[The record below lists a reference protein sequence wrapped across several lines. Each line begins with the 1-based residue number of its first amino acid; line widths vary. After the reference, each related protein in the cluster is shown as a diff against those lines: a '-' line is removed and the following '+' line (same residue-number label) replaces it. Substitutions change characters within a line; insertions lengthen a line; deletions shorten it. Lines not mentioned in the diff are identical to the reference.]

1 MNPMVWFIAR
11 PVATTL
17 LTLGLA
23 MAGLLAYFQL
33 PVAPLPQ
40 VEFPT
45 LTVTANLP
53 GASPETMAA
62 TVATPLERA
71 LGSISGVTEMTS
83 YSTQGA
89 SRVTLQFELS
99 RPIDSAAR
107 DVAAAIQAALP
118 LLPSGMP
125 AVPSYRKVNPA
136 DSPILMLSLTS
147 EVLSRGALYDLAAT
161 LLAQRLSQVEGV
173 GQVTLG
179 GGALPAVRIELD
191 PDRLLAQGL
200 SLEDVRLAVV
210 AGHGNRPKGSI
221 DDGQRSWQIETN
233 GQNRQAADFAPL
245 VLRYRDGRAVRLS
258 DVAEVLD
265 SVQDLRNYG
274 ATNDRPAVTLMLQK
288 QPEANV
294 LQVVDRVHALLP
306 QLQASLPAAV
316 DLRVVLDRTPNLRAS
331 IVEIQKSLAIS
342 VALVILVVGLFLRRL
357 RAALIP
363 SVALPVSLAGAFGV
377 MYLLGYSLNN
387 LTLMALT
394 IATGFV
400 VDDAIVVLENV
411 TRRLELGDTPWQAAV
426 RGSREVAVT
435 VVIISLSLIAAFIP
449 VLLMGGVLGRLFQ
462 EFALVLCAAILIS
475 MLVSLT
481 TTPMMCAA
489 WLRAQPRAPGRPS
502 RWRRFYAR
510 TLAWSLRHQPVL
522 WLLLLAVIALNIN
535 LYQIIPKGFFPQQDT
550 GRIFGS
556 IRADQSSSFQIMQ
569 QRLDRFIAI
578 VRTDP
583 AVQDVSGFTGGS
595 QRNSAWMSISLKPRQ
610 QRDASADQVVAR
622 LRAKLNAEPGA
633 RLFMVPA
640 QDLRFGART
649 SSAQFE
655 YTIQADDLEDLKL
668 WGPRI
673 RQALMRLP
681 QIEDI
686 ATEFEDRG
694 LQTSLVMDRDAIA
707 RLGLSMRDIS
717 TALQNAFGQRQ
728 VDVIYNPLNQYRV
741 VLEIAPRY
749 LQNDQALRRL
759 HFINKQGQ
767 AVPLSAFAR
776 LELTH
781 TALGV
786 GHDGGVPSDTFSFNL
801 APGVSLSQATSAV
814 QRGLD
819 ELRLPISVRGSFS
832 GTASAFQRSLQTQP
846 ALILLA
852 LLTLYILLGML
863 YESLLHPL
871 TILSTLPSAGV
882 GALLAL
888 LLTGTE
894 FSLIAMIGVILL
906 IGIVKKNAILMIDLA
921 LQHQRAGTSA
931 PQAIFRAALRR
942 SRPILMTTLAA
953 MLGALPLALGQAEG
967 AELRHPLGLSVLG
980 GLMLS
985 QLLTLYTTPVVFL
998 AVDRLRRRGLAWR
1011 GRSAT
1016 GAGAGRYH
1024 GA

>member
-1 MNPMVWFIAR
+1 MSPLAAFIAR

-45 LTVTANLP
+45 ISVTASIP

-71 LGSISGVTEMTS
+71 LGAISGITEMSS
-83 YSTQGA
+83 YSTQSG

-99 RPIDSAAR
+99 RNIDSAAR

-125 AVPSYRKVNPA
+125 SAPTYRKVNPA
-136 DSPILMLSLTS
+136 DSPVLILSLTS
-147 EVLSRGALYDLAAT
+147 DTLSRGELYDLAST
-161 LLAQRLSQVEGV
+161 LLAQRLSQLDGV
-173 GQVTLG
+173 GQVNLS

-210 AGHGNRPKGSI
+210 AHHGNRPKGAI
-221 DDGQRSWQIETN
+221 EQGPQNWQIESN
-233 GQNRQAADFAPL
+233 GQALKAAEFAPL
-245 VLRYRDGRAVRLS
+245 VLRYREGRAVRLS

-274 ATNDRPAVTLMLQK
+274 ATNGKPAITLMIQK

-294 LQVVDRVHALLP
+294 LQVVERVRALLP
-306 QLQASLPAAV
+306 QLKAGLPASV
-316 DLRVVLDRTPNLRAS
+316 DLKVVSDRTPNLRAS
-331 IVEIQKSLAIS
+331 IFEIQKSLAVS
-342 VALVILVVGLFLRRL
+342 VALVIVVVGLFLRRL
-357 RAALIP
+357 RAAIIP
-363 SVALPVSLAGAFGV
+363 SVAVPVSLAGAFGV
-377 MYLLGYSLNN
+377 MYLLDYSLNN
-387 LTLMALT
+387 LSLMALT

-400 VDDAIVVLENV
+400 VDDAIVVLENI
-411 TRRLELGDTPWQAAV
+411 TRRLEKGDSPREAAL
-426 RGSREVAVT
+426 RGSREIAVT
-435 VVIISLSLIAAFIP
+435 VVVISLSLIAAFIP

-462 EFALVLCAAILIS
+462 EFAVVLCAAILIS
-475 MLVSLT
+475 MAVSLT

-489 WLRAQPRAPGRPS
+489 LLRPEPLGALRRPS
-502 RWRRFYAR
+502 RWRRWYAR
-510 TLAWSLRHQPVL
+510 SLAWSLRHQPVL
-522 WLLLLAVIALNIN
+522 WLILLAVIALNIN
-535 LYQIIPKGFFPQQDT
+535 LYQVIPKGFFPQQDT

-556 IRADQSSSFQIMQ
+556 IRADQSISFQSMQ
-569 QRLDRFIAI
+569 QKLDRFIDI
-578 VRTDP
+578 VRNDP
-583 AVQDVSGFTGGS
+583 AVEDVTGYTGGF
-595 QRNSAWMSISLKPRQ
+595 RPNSGWMSISLKPRD

-622 LRAKLNAEPGA
+622 LRAQLAREPGA
-633 RLFMVPA
+633 RLFMVA
-640 QDLRFGART
+640 GQDLRFGART
-649 SSAQFE
+649 SSSQFE
-655 YTIQADDLEDLKL
+655 YTIKADELDELKT

-673 RQALMRLP
+673 RQALMKLSE
-681 QIEDI
+681 IDDI
-686 ATEFEDRG
+686 STELEDRG
-694 LQTSLVMDRDAIA
+694 LQTSLVIDREAIA

-728 VDVIYNPLNQYRV
+728 VGVIYNPLNQYRV
-741 VLEIAPRY
+741 VLEIAPRH
-749 LQNDQALRRL
+749 LQDDQALRRMQ
-759 HFINKQGQ
+759 FINSQGQ
-767 AVPLSAFAR
+767 AVPLAAFAR
-776 LELTH
+776 IELTN

-801 APGVSLSQATSAV
+801 APGVSLSQATQAV
-814 QRGLD
+814 QRALD
-819 ELRLPISVRGSFS
+819 ELRMPISVRGSFS
-832 GTASAFQRSLQTQP
+832 GSANAFQRSLESQP
-846 ALILLA
+846 LLILTA
-852 LLTLYILLGML
+852 LLTLYLLLGML

-888 LLTGTE
+888 LLTDTE
-894 FSLIAMIGVILL
+894 FSLIALIGVILL

-921 LQHQRAGTSA
+921 LQHQRGGASA
-931 PQAIFRAALRR
+931 PQAILRAALRR
-942 SRPILMTTLAA
+942 SRPIFMTTLAA

-980 GLMLS
+980 GLLLS
-985 QLLTLYTTPVVFL
+985 QLLTLYTTPVVFV
-998 AVDRLRRRGLAWR
+998 AVDRWR
-1011 GRSAT
+1011 VRWLSWR
-1016 GAGAGRYH
+1016 GRYH